1 MMAPRLKTLR
11 DVIGRL
17 FHSQI
22 PAWFRTRYRNLAS
35 PMLKSW
41 GLLMTN
47 VRMLVLF
54 ALLLI
59 SQPVYFFWFELI
71 PLNLLLIYLL
81 FRQEKLAESLLNV
94 VESAQNS
101 A

>member
-1 MMAPRLKTLR
+1 
-11 DVIGRL
+11 
-17 FHSQI
+17 
-22 PAWFRTRYRNLAS
+22 
-35 PMLKSW
+35 
-41 GLLMTN
+41 MTN

-71 PLNLLLIYLL
+71 PLNLLFIYLVL
-81 FRQEKLAESLLNV
+81 RQEKMAESLLNV

>member
-1 MMAPRLKTLR
+1 MMTRTAAIAGNTFREAVR
-11 DVIGRL
+11 DRVL
-17 FHSQI
+17 
-22 PAWFRTRYRNLAS
+22 YN
-35 PMLKSW
+35 
-41 GLLMTN
+41 
-47 VRMLVLF
+47 LVLF

-71 PLNLLLIYLL
+71 PLNLLFIYLL

>member
-1 MMAPRLKTLR
+1 
-11 DVIGRL
+11 
-17 FHSQI
+17 
-22 PAWFRTRYRNLAS
+22 
-35 PMLKSW
+35 MLKCW

-71 PLNLLLIYLL
+71 PLNLLFIYLV
-81 FRQEKLAESLLNV
+81 FRQEKMAKSLLNV
-94 VESAQNS
+94 VESGQNS